1 LRLRLRFQAQANAFD
16 DKPKSIAQSKFKALQ
31 ETPEIGLASSQ
42 QLAASS
48 FFDTIP
54 ASPMLTMTNMKV
66 LISRTQIAA
75 GVARIGQEITRD
87 FAGESVILLGV
98 LKGACLFL
106 SDLARQIELDATFD
120 FIAVRSY
127 GTQKESAGEVQLIKD
142 VTTPLED
149 KNVILV
155 EDILDTGLTFSFLR
169 KLLMARKPRTL
180 KFAALLD
187 KPSRRQMPVQA
198 DYVGFKIPDEFV
210 VGYGLDYAERF
221 RNLPDICVFS
231 ESRNSE
237 DALKS

>member
-1 LRLRLRFQAQANAFD
+1 MPFASNL
-16 DKPKSIAQSKFKALQ
+16 KIAQLKFESRAKC
-31 ETPEIGLASSQ
+31 PWRVLASSK

-54 ASPMLTMTNMKV
+54 ASPMLTKTNMKV
-66 LISRTQIAA
+66 LISRTQIAD
-75 GVARIGQEITRD
+75 GVARIGPEITRD
-87 FAGESVILLGV
+87 FAGQSVILVGV

-127 GTQKESAGEVQLIKD
+127 GTQKESVGEVQLIKD

-231 ESRNSE
+231 E
-237 DALKS
+237 DQ

>member
-1 LRLRLRFQAQANAFD
+1 MRSTGFLLTADCYDSFMRQSLFPMT
-16 DKPKSIAQSKFKALQ
+16 DKM
-31 ETPEIGLASSQ
+31 E
-42 QLAASS
+42 
-48 FFDTIP
+48 
-54 ASPMLTMTNMKV
+54 V
-66 LISRTQIAA
+66 LISRDQIAG

-127 GTQKESAGEVQLIKD
+127 GTKKESAGEVQLIKD
-142 VTTPLED
+142 VTSPLED

-155 EDILDTGLTFSFLR
+155 EDILDTGLTFSFLS
-169 KLLMARKPRTL
+169 KLLLARKPRNL
-180 KFAALLD
+180 RLAALLD

-198 DYVGFKIPDEFV
+198 DYVGFRIPDRFV
-210 VGYGLDYAERF
+210 VGYGLDYAERY

-231 ESRNSE
+231 
-237 DALKS
+237 DDTVK

>member
-1 LRLRLRFQAQANAFD
+1 M
-16 DKPKSIAQSKFKALQ
+16 P
-31 ETPEIGLASSQ
+31 
-42 QLAASS
+42 
-48 FFDTIP
+48 
-54 ASPMLTMTNMKV
+54 TNIRV
-66 LISRTQIAA
+66 LISRTQIAD
-75 GVARIGQEITRD
+75 GVARIGQQITRD
-87 FAGESVILLGV
+87 FAGESVVLVGV

-127 GTQKESAGEVQLIKD
+127 GTKKESAGEVQLIKD
-142 VTTPLED
+142 VTTPLEG

-155 EDILDTGLTFSFLR
+155 EDILDTGLTFSFLQ

-187 KPSRRQMPVQA
+187 KPSRRLMPVKA
-198 DYVGFKIPDEFV
+198 DYIGFQIPDEFV

-231 ESRNSE
+231 E
-237 DALKS
+237 D

>member
-1 LRLRLRFQAQANAFD
+1 MN
-16 DKPKSIAQSKFKALQ
+16 
-31 ETPEIGLASSQ
+31 T
-42 QLAASS
+42 
-48 FFDTIP
+48 
-54 ASPMLTMTNMKV
+54 
-66 LISRTQIAA
+66 LITREQIAEA
-75 GVARIGQEITRD
+75 VARIGQEITRD
-87 FAGESVILLGV
+87 FAGETVMLVGV

-127 GTQKESAGEVQLIKD
+127 GTKKESAGEVQLIKD
-142 VTTPLED
+142 VTTPLQG

-155 EDILDTGLTFSFLR
+155 EDILDTGFTYTFLQ
-169 KLLMARKPRTL
+169 KLLLARKPRML

-187 KPSRRQMPVQA
+187 KPSRRQMPVEA

-231 ESRNSE
+231 E
-237 DALKS
+237 DAGK

>member
-1 LRLRLRFQAQANAFD
+1 M
-16 DKPKSIAQSKFKALQ
+16 P
-31 ETPEIGLASSQ
+31 
-42 QLAASS
+42 
-48 FFDTIP
+48 
-54 ASPMLTMTNMKV
+54 TNMKV
-66 LISRTQIAA
+66 LISREKIAE
-75 GVARIGQEITRD
+75 GVARIGQEISHD
-87 FAGESVILLGV
+87 FVGESVILVGV

-169 KLLMARKPRTL
+169 KLLLARKPRKL

-198 DYVGFKIPDEFV
+198 DYVGFQIPDEFV

-231 ESRNSE
+231 EHQ
-237 DALKS
+237 

>member
-1 LRLRLRFQAQANAFD
+1 MFASYTGEFWSGLPSCENTIAARLRYSIEKAKAF
-16 DKPKSIAQSKFKALQ
+16 KL
-31 ETPEIGLASSQ
+31 GHYR
-42 QLAASS
+42 LAANNQRLAAFWYNPS
-48 FFDTIP
+48 
-54 ASPMLTMTNMKV
+54 SPMPTNTNMKV
-66 LISRTQIAA
+66 LISRAQIAE
-75 GVARIGQEITRD
+75 GVARIGHEITRD
-87 FAGESVILLGV
+87 FAGQSVILVGV

-198 DYVGFKIPDEFV
+198 DYVGFQIPDVFV

-231 ESRNSE
+231 E
-237 DALKS
+237 AP